1 MEFWF
6 VSSKLVVSKLFN
18 QSKGVILFIIIGD
31 VFQFIYVY
39 SNIIVFLISYLV
51 CINFRILLVQN
62 EQLFFLQSNRK
73 FVSIR
78 VISVTAEQ
86 ICFSITVNFL

>member
-6 VSSKLVVSKLFN
+6 VSSKLVVSKRFN
-18 QSKGVILFIIIGD
+18 QSEGVILFIIIGD

-62 EQLFFLQSNRK
+62 EQLFF
-73 FVSIR
+73 F
-78 VISVTAEQ
+78 TE
-86 ICFSITVNFL
+86 